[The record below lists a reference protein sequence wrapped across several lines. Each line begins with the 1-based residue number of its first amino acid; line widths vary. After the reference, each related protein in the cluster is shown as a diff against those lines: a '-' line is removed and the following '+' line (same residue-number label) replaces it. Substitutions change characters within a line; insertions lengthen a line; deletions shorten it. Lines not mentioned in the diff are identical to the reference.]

1 MTTFEITFVHG
12 DQKTKVEVKSEDKGD
27 ALNTAIHQVYG
38 EKAYFAESN
47 GTGGK
52 YENSVKYSAEH
63 TARALLVQTRASL
76 AICISIFTR
85 CK

>member
-52 YENSVKYSAEH
+52 IRKFGQIFRRAHRKGTFGADPSITGNMYIDIYEM
-63 TARALLVQTRASL
+63 
-76 AICISIFTR
+76 
-85 CK
+85 